1 METTQQVLRREA
13 QRARYRHAW
22 WMALAA
28 GVSGNALLVLAMW
41 AAAPRAAPAA
51 VSVMPAPVAAAPA
64 PVIIASPVAP
74 PVIVVVPQAAPAP
87 APGTFGDLGPCPA
100 PHTTRPTGALR
111 QPGAGTVTHVSA
123 APTDSRLV
131 AAWNDDAVFV
141 SRDGGSS
148 WDRVL
153 AGPGAVLDA
162 SFDCHGRVLVL
173 REGNG
178 LGMRDGV
185 REAWRTVP
193 GVELRMSDE
202 DYQPRYIPRV
212 IGGGRSLAVTG
223 PRSGSGD
230 GDGDAWASISDDGGV
245 SWHHADLG
253 WYEGITHAAWA
264 GDVLRILVPWTDC
277 MSEGIRLVTV
287 TGSDVQDEELGQ
299 WSFNVALDR
308 TGPYVLSEYCDGRA
322 VTPGGAADDIPLLC
336 IWRPGR
342 DWHALAPAPVE
353 ARGDEGITLQIVDGP
368 VDVIVRNDTVQTI
381 TGSRL
386 GRAREWPAGAAPLA
400 TDLAGRLW
408 GTDADGA
415 LIRR

>member
-1 METTQQVLRREA
+1 METTQLVLRREA

-22 WMALAA
+22 WIALAA
-28 GVSGNALLVLAMW
+28 GASGNALLVLAMW
-41 AAAPRAAPAA
+41 ASAPRAAPAN
-51 VSVMPAPVAAAPA
+51 VSVMPAPVAASPA
-64 PVIIASPVAP
+64 PIIVASPVAA
-74 PVIVVVPQAAPAP
+74 PVIVVVPQPAAAPTGAQ
-87 APGTFGDLGPCPA
+87 AFGDLGPCPE
-100 PHTTRPTGALR
+100 PHTARPTGALR
-111 QPGAGTVTHVSA
+111 QPSDATVEHVAA

-131 AAWNDDAVFV
+131 AAWNEDDVFV

-193 GVELRMSDE
+193 GVELRVSDE
-202 DYQPRYIPRV
+202 DYQPRDMARV

-223 PRSGSGD
+223 PRSGD
-230 GDGDAWASISDDGGV
+230 GDGEAWAAISDDGGV

-253 WYEGITHAAWA
+253 WYDGTTHAAWE
-264 GDVLRILVPWTDC
+264 GDALRIMVPWTDC

-287 TGSDVQDEELGQ
+287 TGSGVKDDELGE
-299 WSFNVALDR
+299 WSANVALDR
-308 TGPYVLSEYCDGRA
+308 TGPYVLSEYCEGDA
-322 VTPGGAADDIPLLC
+322 LLC

-342 DWHALAPAPVE
+342 DWRALVPAAVV
-353 ARGDEGITLQIVDGP
+353 AHGDDGITLQVVDGP
-368 VDVIVRNDTVQTI
+368 VDVIIRNDTVQTL
-381 TGSRL
+381 TGARL
-386 GRAREWPAGAAPLA
+386 GKARTWPFDADPLA

-408 GTDADGA
+408 GKDTDGR